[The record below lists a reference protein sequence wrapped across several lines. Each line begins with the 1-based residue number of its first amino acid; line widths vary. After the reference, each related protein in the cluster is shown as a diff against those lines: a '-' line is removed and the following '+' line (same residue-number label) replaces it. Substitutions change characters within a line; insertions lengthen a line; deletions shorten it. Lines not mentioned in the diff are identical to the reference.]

1 MQSIIKDFNI
11 KLLIINL
18 LTSALLL
25 IYTYL
30 TDYNHFFETALEH
43 LIIAIVIQIAAY
55 FLLEIYV
62 VKPIKEYISVSK
74 ELSEGD
80 GDLTKHIIIKQNNEI
95 KIAAEYINKF
105 ISNVR
110 NVIVDVKNI
119 TDIIRNN
126 TNQLEKVTLEL
137 KETINQTDKEAK
149 EISVISNK
157 LGEHLDKTEESVS
170 FTTETLIKTADF
182 LEEFATTLEKE
193 IIEILNVNEKEK
205 ELNNLLINLNS
216 QTDEIKNVLKII
228 NDITEQTELLALN
241 AAIEAARAGEHGRGF
256 AVVSDEIRKL
266 AEQSNE
272 SLQNIETIVKTITST
287 IQKTSVEI
295 NDNTLK
301 MNNIATEATKIKN
314 ELTNIVDLNKENI
327 AYAKEATK
335 NVTIMSHYSKQL
347 LNNTKSLT
355 QISKMNLNISNT
367 ISNVSSSLKDAFQK
381 LIKELLKFKV

>member
-25 IYTYL
+25 IYTYF

-43 LIIAIVIQIAAY
+43 LIIAVVIQIAAF

-62 VKPIKEYISVSK
+62 VKPIKEYIKVSK

-80 GDLTKHIIIKQNNEI
+80 GDLTKQIIIKQNNEI

-105 ISNVR
+105 INNVR
-110 NVIVDVKNI
+110 NVIIDVKNL

-126 TNQLEKVTLEL
+126 ANQLEKVTSEL
-137 KETINQTDKEAK
+137 KETIHQTDKEAK
-149 EISVISNK
+149 EIAIISNK

-170 FTTETLIKTADF
+170 YTTETLIKTANF
-182 LEEFATTLEKE
+182 LEKFASSLENE
-193 IIEILNVNEKEK
+193 INEILNINEKEK
-205 ELNNLLINLNS
+205 ELNNLLTSLNT

-228 NDITEQTELLALN
+228 SDITEQTELLALN

-256 AVVSDEIRKL
+256 AVVADEVRKL
-266 AEQSNE
+266 AEKSNE
-272 SLQNIETIVKTITST
+272 SLKEIEIITKTITST
-287 IQKTSVEI
+287 IQKTSLEM
-295 NDNTLK
+295 NNNAEK
-301 MNNIATEATKIKN
+301 MNNVATEATKIKN
-314 ELTNIVDLNKENI
+314 ELTTIVELNKENI
-327 AYAKEATK
+327 AYAKDATK

-347 LNNTKSLT
+347 LNSTKSLT
-355 QISKMNLNISNT
+355 KISNINLNISNI
-367 ISNVSSSLKDAFQK
+367 ISQVTSSLKEAFQK
-381 LIKELLKFKV
+381 LIKELSKFKV